1 MNKGE
6 LIEAFAD
13 HANLSRAEAGRQI
26 DWLVTKIMTAAVEN
40 EAGAVIPG
48 LGKLKVV
55 ETKARTGQV
64 RTGSKAGETWTKA
77 AGKKFKLVAS
87 TSAKDFL

>member
-1 MNKGE
+1 MTKGE

-26 DWLVTKIMTAAVEN
+26 DWLVTKIMSAAVEN
-40 EAGAVIPG
+40 SDGATIPG

-55 ETKARTGQV
+55 ETKSRTGKV
-64 RTGSKAGETWTKA
+64 TMGEKAGETWSKP
-77 AGKKFKLVAS
+77 AGKKFKLLVS
-87 TSAKDFL
+87 SAAKNFI